1 MPVDKMDKKAI
12 NSVRDIRRRLIYV
25 VLRALIIVV
34 VLMVTGLLVTTT
46 YEINNKANENPFY
59 RSPSSMLLEAYY
71 MGHGSWEGVDQL
83 VVDVENPESG
93 FTMQDWRDSIVIDGS
108 SIVLIDHGQ
117 VEGGLVG
124 QMYDPPA
131 GVPLEQIVVDGKI
144 VGGIIKDMREMSHP
158 LKLTFA
164 VINPIAQVSI
174 GVGIFAVVL
183 GIFLI
188 RRVVNPIAEV
198 ISAAE
203 KVTGGDL
210 STRIATKKGN
220 DDLSALID
228 HFNDM
233 TTSLES
239 NDNERRQMLA
249 DIAHELRTP
258 LSVLR
263 GRLEGIV
270 DGIYPVNDVSIAPA
284 LEETYLLERLVED
297 LRLLTLAETRKLHF
311 EMREV
316 DLADLIDH
324 AVNVFTPQ
332 AAEKKIAFSLDVARD
347 LPTVWA
353 DSQRVEQVVG
363 NIIDNALHYSIEKSQ
378 IKITA
383 FPENDSVRVAII
395 DEGSGL
401 PDYEIGKIFDR
412 FYRSEKS
419 RTRASGGAGLGLAIV
434 RQLVEAQGG
443 RVGAENHPGGGLCVW
458 FELPQKGG

>member
-1 MPVDKMDKKAI
+1 MDKRALK
-12 NSVRDIRRRLIYV
+12 SVKDIRRRLIFV

-34 VLMVTGLLVTTT
+34 ALMLMGLLATTT

-59 RSPSSMLLEAYY
+59 RSPSSMLLQAYY
-71 MGHGSWEGVDQL
+71 VGHGSWEGVDQL

-93 FTMQDWRDSIVIDGS
+93 FTMQDWRDSIVIDGN

-124 QMYDPPA
+124 QKYDPPE
-131 GVPLEQIVVDGKI
+131 GVPIDQIIVDGKI
-144 VGGIIKDMREMSHP
+144 VGGIIKDMRVISHP

-174 GVGIFAVVL
+174 GVGIFAIVL
-183 GIFLI
+183 GFFLI

-203 KVTGGDL
+203 QVTNGDL
-210 STRIATKKGN
+210 STRISAKKGN
-220 DDLSALID
+220 DDLSALIN

-233 TTSLES
+233 TASLES
-239 NDNERRQMLA
+239 NDNQRRQMLA

-270 DGIYPVNDVSIAPA
+270 DGIYPVNEVSIAPA

-311 EMREV
+311 ELREV
-316 DLADLIDH
+316 DLVDLIDRV
-324 AVNVFTPQ
+324 VNVFTPR
-332 AAEKKIAFSLDVARD
+332 AIEKQTSFKLNIAPD
-347 LPTVWA
+347 LTKVWA
-353 DSQRVEQVVG
+353 DSQRVEQVIG
-363 NIIDNALHYSIEKSQ
+363 NIIDNALNYSNPNTQITINAAPEK
-378 IKITA
+378 
-383 FPENDSVRVAII
+383 DSVRVSVT
-395 DEGSGL
+395 DFGNGL
-401 PDYEIGKIFDR
+401 PKDEVGKIFDR

-419 RTRASGGAGLGLAIV
+419 RARKSGGAGLGLAIV
-434 RQLVEAQGG
+434 KQLVEAQGG
-443 RVGAENHPGGGLCVW
+443 SVGAENNPAGGLCVW
-458 FELPQKGG
+458 FSLPQKAR

>member
-1 MPVDKMDKKAI
+1 MDKKAL
-12 NSVRDIRRRLIYV
+12 NSVKDIQRRLIFV

-34 VLMVTGLLVTTT
+34 VLMVAGILLTTT
-46 YEINNKANENPFY
+46 LEINNKAKENPFY

-71 MGHGSWEGVDQL
+71 IGHGSWEGVDQL
-83 VVDVENPESG
+83 VVDVENPESN
-93 FTMQDWRDSIVIDGS
+93 FTMQDWHDSIIIDGN

-117 VEGGLVG
+117 VDTDLVG
-124 QMYDPPA
+124 QKYDPPE
-131 GVPLEQIVVDGKI
+131 GVPVDRIMVDGEI
-144 VGGIIKDMREMSHP
+144 VGGIIKDMQEMPHP

-164 VINPIAQVSI
+164 VINPIAQISL
-174 GVGIFAVVL
+174 GVGVFAIVL

-188 RRVVNPIAEV
+188 QRVVNPIAEV

-203 KVTGGDL
+203 QVTNGDL
-210 STRIATKKGN
+210 STRIAAKKGN
-220 DDLSALID
+220 DDLSALIN

-233 TTSLES
+233 TASLER

-311 EMREV
+311 ELRAV
-316 DLADLIDH
+316 DLTDLIDR
-324 AVNVFTPQ
+324 AVNVFTPH
-332 AAEKKIAFSLDVARD
+332 AAEKNIGFNLDIASD
-347 LPTVWA
+347 LPAVLA
-353 DSQRVEQVVG
+353 DSQRVEQVIG
-363 NIIDNALHYSIEKSQ
+363 NIIDNALNYSNPNTQIIIQAVPEK
-378 IKITA
+378 
-383 FPENDSVRVAII
+383 ESVRVTIT
-395 DEGSGL
+395 DDGNGL
-401 PDYEIGKIFDR
+401 PEDEVGKIFDR

-434 RQLVEAQGG
+434 KQLVEAQGG
-443 RVGAENHPGGGLCVW
+443 KVGAENNPSGGLCVW
-458 FELPQKGG
+458 FSLPQEAA

>member
-1 MPVDKMDKKAI
+1 MDKRAL
-12 NSVRDIRRRLIYV
+12 NSVKDIRRRLIFV

-34 VLMVTGLLVTTT
+34 ALMLMGLLATTT

-59 RSPSSMLLEAYY
+59 RSPSSMLLQAYY
-71 MGHGSWEGVDQL
+71 VGHGSWEGVDQL
-83 VVDVENPESG
+83 VADVENPESG
-93 FTMQDWRDSIVIDGS
+93 FTMQDWRDSIVIDGN

-117 VEGGLVG
+117 AEGGLVG
-124 QMYDPPA
+124 QKYDPPE
-131 GVPLEQIVVDGKI
+131 GVPIDQIIVDGKI

-174 GVGIFAVVL
+174 GVGIFAIVL
-183 GIFLI
+183 GFFLI

-203 KVTGGDL
+203 QVTNGDL
-210 STRIATKKGN
+210 STRIAAKKGN
-220 DDLSALID
+220 DDLSALIN

-233 TTSLES
+233 TASLES
-239 NDNERRQMLA
+239 NDNQRRQMLA

-270 DGIYPVNDVSIAPA
+270 DGIYPVNEISIAPA

-311 EMREV
+311 ELREV
-316 DLADLIDH
+316 DLVDLIDR
-324 AVNVFTPQ
+324 AVNVFTPR
-332 AAEKKIAFSLDVARD
+332 AIEKQTSFTLSIAPD
-347 LPTVWA
+347 LPKVWA
-353 DSQRVEQVVG
+353 DSQRVEQVIG
-363 NIIDNALHYSIEKSQ
+363 NIIDNALNYSNLNTQITINAAPEK
-378 IKITA
+378 
-383 FPENDSVRVAII
+383 DSVRVSIT
-395 DEGSGL
+395 DFGNGL
-401 PDYEIGKIFDR
+401 PEDEVGKIFDR

-419 RTRASGGAGLGLAIV
+419 RARKSGGAGLGLAIV
-434 RQLVEAQGG
+434 KQLVEAQGG
-443 RVGAENHPGGGLCVW
+443 SVGAENNPAGGLCVW
-458 FELPQKGG
+458 FLLPQKAG